1 MFLPFESLSASESS
15 VRPEDQWCTIVSGM
29 DESKVITVFFLVVL
43 PLFFFIVPLYVSSV
57 VS

>member
-29 DESKVITVFFLVVL
+29 DESKVITVCFFGGVAIVL
-43 PLFFFIVPLYVSSV
+43 LDSTTICI
-57 VS
+57 